1 VQLLK
6 EDLGI
11 QIKTQDESERDD
23 SWQHKTAAELKQ
35 LSNEQLKT
43 ICKSYGRPFSN
54 KNKDKLVDTVLLGP
68 VESQSI
74 TEVEKILKYSFL
86 QPLSQD
92 DRSAHRLG
100 SLNEDKVRSSLPSIV
115 KKLGWELLDSFECGL
130 LRNKMREYLAISFD
144 GWIVM
149 QYADDSGDEHSVHS
163 DSDGSAVS
171 IERRKYNCWLEIKT
185 PSSKK
190 IIQETI
196 KNGLDLYGPY
206 SQCEFGSCAFTQ
218 LIYKPE
224 YRTQVL
230 HHATVAN
237 LKYVL
242 FVVAGT
248 TKIHYAV
255 LIRFPEVKLTIMR
268 GILARIYQRSLK
280 WAYTSAT
287 VNPLSIIPTFREE
300 VISSKSYPITT
311 DCIVFSWIIWKHLM
325 RMVLSTMLSPKL
337 FLR

>member
-1 VQLLK
+1 MATEDCRRIEAIVQRATK
-6 EDLGI
+6 
-11 QIKTQDESERDD
+11 
-23 SWQHKTAAELKQ
+23 
-35 LSNEQLKT
+35 NN
-43 ICKSYGRPFSN
+43 CKSYGRPFSN

-130 LRNKMREYLAISFD
+130 LRNKMREYLATSLD

-149 QYADDSGDEHSVHS
+149 RYADDSGDERSVHS

-171 IERRKYNCWLEIKT
+171 IERRKYNCGLEIKT

-190 IIQETI
+190 IIQETV
-196 KNGLDLYGPY
+196 KKGLDLYGPY

-218 LIYKPE
+218 LVY
-224 YRTQVL
+224 
-230 HHATVAN
+230 
-237 LKYVL
+237 
-242 FVVAGT
+242 
-248 TKIHYAV
+248 
-255 LIRFPEVKLTIMR
+255 
-268 GILARIYQRSLK
+268 
-280 WAYTSAT
+280 
-287 VNPLSIIPTFREE
+287 
-300 VISSKSYPITT
+300 
-311 DCIVFSWIIWKHLM
+311 
-325 RMVLSTMLSPKL
+325 
-337 FLR
+337 